1 MKCLSDPERFL
12 WTTQTKWKSQLSEIF
27 NHIKGLAYEEKPNY
41 EFVRN
46 QLKGILFN
54 QV

>member
-1 MKCLSDPERFL
+1 M
-12 WTTQTKWKSQLSEIF
+12 TTACEIQLSEIF

-46 QLKGILFN
+46 QLKGIFFN